1 MRARFSRV
9 YAARSAP
16 ELREGENSTEFF
28 RLKNLLAALILFA
41 SALQSR
47 AETPRTQDVL
57 TLDEVVSLAVN
68 NNPTLLSSEQ
78 DIIIAK
84 QRVHEARFMNMP
96 QMALSGT
103 FSRVNLEYPT
113 ILGPELGDRYLDP
126 TVSKN
131 FYTMRAY
138 ALQPLYT
145 GGRNKNT
152 LRMAKTA
159 HNQAKV
165 NYDTVKTDVVYNAKK
180 IFYTLL
186 LNKKLRELTLQRK
199 AQAAALIGG
208 IRKDAWEAIET
219 RILLAGF
226 EKQAE
231 QAEHEVNAA
240 KIELIRILNREPS
253 YQVDI
258 TGELSARPV
267 NTTVQ
272 KSLVT
277 AMEMRSELK
286 SEMYKAQMDDIA
298 VNMAMIRRYPNVY
311 LGASYDVIGYRID
324 SLNDNSIRSNN
335 WAASIAIHFPL
346 SYDIWT
352 QVVQRRAQQRQGDL
366 KRAELQVRIRFENL
380 TAHKDLEFWD
390 TKTGKRKAILDSVEV
405 EYEGALKA
413 SPASPAALR
422 ALCAISDLERTY
434 LESVYQQL
442 LARIKLEW
450 AQGRDLTE

>member
-1 MRARFSRV
+1 M
-9 YAARSAP
+9 
-16 ELREGENSTEFF
+16 
-28 RLKNLLAALILFA
+28 KKILLTAVILLSSPLPF
-41 SALQSR
+41 R
-47 AETPRTQDVL
+47 AEAVRNQDVL
-57 TLDEVVSLAVN
+57 MLDEVVSLAVK
-68 NNPTLLSSEQ
+68 NNPALLSSEQ

-84 QRVHEARFMNMP
+84 QRVREARFMNLP
-96 QMALSGT
+96 QLALSGT
-103 FSRVNLEYPT
+103 FSKVNMEYPM

-126 TVSKN
+126 AIKEN

-152 LRMAKTA
+152 LRMAQTA
-159 HNQAKV
+159 YNQAKV
-165 NYDTVKTDVVYNAKK
+165 NYETVRTDLVYSAKK

-186 LNKKLRELTLQRK
+186 LNKKLLELALERK
-199 AQAAALIGG
+199 ARVQAMSAG
-208 IRKDAWEAIET
+208 IRKDAWEAIEIK
-219 RILLAGF
+219 ILLAGF

-231 QAEHEVNAA
+231 QAAHDADA
-240 KIELIRILNREPS
+240 SRIELIRVLNRELS
-253 YQVDI
+253 YQFDI
-258 TGELSARPV
+258 TGDLTVRPV
-267 NTTVQ
+267 NVTMQ

-311 LGASYDVIGYRID
+311 LGASYDAIGYRMN
-324 SLNDNSIRSNN
+324 SLSDNSIRANN

-366 KRAELQVRIRFENL
+366 KRVELQDKIRFEII

-390 TKTGKRKAILDSVEV
+390 AETLKRKETLATVDG
-405 EYEGALKA
+405 EYRDAAKTT
-413 SPASPAALR
+413 PASLAALR
-422 ALCAISDLERTY
+422 AMCAMYDLEKAC
-434 LESVYQQL
+434 LEGVYQQL
-442 LARIKLEW
+442 MACVKLEW
-450 AQGRDLTE
+450 AQGRDLAE